1 MAVHDNMNKKEKPEG
16 PPRPRLVNHAA
27 GKQHEEARAAFLASL
42 SKELQDPLR
51 TIAERVEALTQ
62 TQLDVQQAQDIAA
75 IKDSTNSLQVIVN
88 SLLNAV
94 DGYFAG
100 DNSLGRHVDTLLDID
115 TDYTSDQ
122 LASDHGLESLTQKR
136 KDLSILFAEDD
147 AINQLYLA
155 AFLRSH
161 GWRVDAVYNGRAA
174 LKKFESG
181 KYDLV
186 ILDGQMPEM
195 DGFET
200 ARKIRETET
209 ADTRTPILAIS
220 GYAIPGDKE
229 KFISSGMDEYLPKP
243 VSETML
249 LKMIFQLTG

>member
-1 MAVHDNMNKKEKPEG
+1 MATHDKINKTEK
-16 PPRPRLVNHAA
+16 
-27 GKQHEEARAAFLASL
+27 QTEEARKAFLASL
-42 SKELQDPLR
+42 SKELLDPLS
-51 TIAERVEALTQ
+51 TISKKVETILQ
-62 TQLDVQQAQDIAA
+62 TKLDEQQAQDLADIMVST
-75 IKDSTNSLQVIVN
+75 DSLHRIVN
-88 SLLNAV
+88 SLLHAV
-94 DGYFAG
+94 DGYFTG
-100 DNSLGRHVDTLLDID
+100 ENRLGRHIDTLLNID
-115 TDYTSDQ
+115 AEYDTGQ
-122 LASDHGLESLTQKR
+122 LAADHGLESFASKR

-155 AFLRSH
+155 AFMRSQ
-161 GWRVDAVYNGRAA
+161 GWRVDAVYNGKMA
-174 LKKFESG
+174 LEKFTTC

-209 ADTRTPILAIS
+209 ADMRTPILAIS

-243 VSETML
+243 VNEAKL
-249 LKMIFQLTG
+249 LSLICQLTR